1 MRGRLL
7 VGTRGSKLALAQTRL
22 AVEMLRRVDSGLE
35 LVSVPV
41 KTMGDIMPPEK
52 LGGVDG
58 KSAFTSEIDRQL
70 IEGGIDLAVHS
81 MKDLPVRLDERLVV
95 AATPERE
102 DARDALVS
110 ESGMKLAQLRKGAR
124 IGTSSVRRRA
134 QLLAMREDLK
144 VVELHGNLETRL
156 KKMELE
162 SLDGV
167 VLAAAGLKRLG
178 LEPRICQLFT
188 TGEMVPAVCQGVL
201 AVEAR
206 KDDEETLAL
215 LRKIDD
221 PLTRAA
227 SDCERAFAEELGGD
241 CYVPL
246 GAFAS
251 PESGMLN
258 ALGMI
263 SDLDGRDSARA
274 SIRGEM
280 ADARGLGIKLAAK
293 LNEAGGLRIM
303 KELEA

>member
-1 MRGRLL
+1 MRDRLL

-22 AVEMLRRVDSGLE
+22 VVEALRTVDSDLE

-41 KTMGDIMPPEK
+41 KTMGDLLPPEK
-52 LGGVDG
+52 LGDVDG

-70 IEGGIDLAVHS
+70 IEGRIDIAVHS
-81 MKDLPVRLDERLVV
+81 MKDLPTRLDERLVV
-95 AATPERE
+95 GATPERE

-110 ESGMKLAQLRKGAR
+110 VPGTKLTQLRKGAR

-134 QLLAMREDLK
+134 QLLALREDLK

-156 KKMELE
+156 KKMEHE

-178 LEPRICQLFT
+178 LEPRICQLFSI
-188 TGEMVPAVCQGVL
+188 GEMVPAVCQGVL

-206 KDDEETLAL
+206 KDDKRTIDF

-221 PLTRAA
+221 APTRAA
-227 SDCERAFAEELGGD
+227 SECERAFADELGGD

-251 PESGMLN
+251 CESGMLS
-258 ALGMI
+258 AVGMV
-263 SDLDGRDSARA
+263 SDLDGRDAVRS

-280 ADARGLGIKLAAK
+280 ADATDLGRRLAAK
-293 LNEAGGLRIM
+293 LNEAGGLRIL